1 MNLSQ
6 NFSQKNNLLS
16 PFQKNNFSRDC
27 SLMFITYPKSCEK
40 ETPFMDLFAQLSYMS
55 AAIQLDGWDFP
66 NYELPFEGRFFFLNG
81 VFNYL
86 HVIHPL

>member
-1 MNLSQ
+1 
-6 NFSQKNNLLS
+6 
-16 PFQKNNFSRDC
+16 
-27 SLMFITYPKSCEK
+27 
-40 ETPFMDLFAQLSYMS
+40 MDLFAQLSYMS

-66 NYELPFEGRFFFLNG
+66 NYELPFVGRFFFG